1 MIRKPKSSCQNNLAN
16 IRDDLGY
23 TQKQMGEI
31 LGVSE
36 RMIQKYESNQYN
48 LPIEKA
54 FFLSNEYNY
63 SLDWIYCNRKPYI
76 NKEYIPCFQCEN
88 NKFVMDIRNFITCSN
103 DLIHIVI
110 PDNYWN
116 YIKKLNKVMS
126 SNISNEEKNRE
137 KKKLSK
143 IFLENNNKNW
153 KFSVD
158 INQFCSYL
166 IFDDKETPF
175 VDDNNIK
182 KKKVTKSQ
190 IKEAEKFLKE
200 LLETDNNE

>member
-1 MIRKPKSSCQNNLAN
+1 MIKKPKSPCQNNLAN

-54 FFLSNEYNY
+54 VYLSNAYNY
-63 SLDWIYCNRKPYI
+63 SLDWIYCKRKPHE
-76 NKEYIPCFQCEN
+76 NKKYIPCFQCEN
-88 NKFVMDIRNFITCSN
+88 NKFVMDILNFITCSN

-116 YIKKLNKVMS
+116 YIKDLNKVMS
-126 SNISNEEKNRE
+126 SNISNDEKNRE

-143 IFLENNNKNW
+143 IFLENNNKIW

-166 IFDDKETPF
+166 IFDDKEIPF
-175 VDDNNIK
+175 VDAANIK
-182 KKKVTKSQ
+182 KEKVTESQ
-190 IKEAEKFLKE
+190 IKEAKKFLKE

>member
-1 MIRKPKSSCQNNLAN
+1 
-16 IRDDLGY
+16 
-23 TQKQMGEI
+23 
-31 LGVSE
+31 
-36 RMIQKYESNQYN
+36 
-48 LPIEKA
+48 
-54 FFLSNEYNY
+54 
-63 SLDWIYCNRKPYI
+63 
-76 NKEYIPCFQCEN
+76 
-88 NKFVMDIRNFITCSN
+88 MDIRNFITCSN

-175 VDDNNIK
+175 VDDDNIK